1 MPRREEHA
9 ITERHLNHRD
19 RPVVF
24 LLGTITEENIMRRP
38 LSAGS
43 IIETR
48 CTRCRALMN
57 HTIVAMVGEKIVRV
71 ECNTCHSMHNYH
83 PVKVAREPAAA
94 RITREKVA
102 APPARATKADPA
114 AAAAAEWEA
123 LQPGMDP
130 AQAIP
135 YDMDRT
141 YRVNNLLLHPLF
153 GLGVVQLVLPN
164 KIDVL
169 FKGGKKRLR
178 CG

>member
-1 MPRREEHA
+1 
-9 ITERHLNHRD
+9 
-19 RPVVF
+19 
-24 LLGTITEENIMRRP
+24 MRRP

-57 HTIVAMVGEKIVRV
+57 HTIVAMVGEKVVRV

-83 PVKVAREPAAA
+83 PVKTVKETVAA
-94 RITREKVA
+94 RT
-102 APPARATKADPA
+102 APKKTATPRTAKADPA
-114 AAAAAEWEA
+114 AVAAAEWEA
-123 LQPGMDP
+123 LQPGWDA

-135 YDMDRT
+135 YDMERK
-141 YRVNNLLLHPLF
+141 YRVNNILLHSLF
-153 GLGVVQLVLPN
+153 GLGIVQLVLPN

-169 FKGGKKRLR
+169 FHEGKKRLR